1 MEIRVY
7 HEGAGNH
14 QGLSRMGIRPG
25 LHTPSH
31 SPYGRVSHRTV
42 FISSLCPIGP
52 LTYTHCFLLKKYQGK
67 IKTDV
72 VSTEAGYDSFCP
84 GEKLLVLLRREG
96 KTAPYEVR
104 SWERNQDAHL
114 RRPLMWGPQ
123 GRDLALQ
130 GNAAENFHGIPVN
143 ERDTVTQRKTDLH
156 LSLTMHGRGIS
167 QWELRSV
174 FQERLIQKLNVESPW
189 ISIFFLNAITITP
202 LMNIHNINGSYGW
215 AAIMDG

>member
-14 QGLSRMGIRPG
+14 QGLSRMGIGPG

-114 RRPLMWGPQ
+114 RRPLMWAPRG
-123 GRDLALQ
+123 
-130 GNAAENFHGIPVN
+130 
-143 ERDTVTQRKTDLH
+143 
-156 LSLTMHGRGIS
+156 GIS
-167 QWELRSV
+167 HCRVMLQSPSTASQSMNETRW
-174 FQERLIQKLNVESPW
+174 LNEKQT
-189 ISIFFLNAITITP
+189 SIF
-202 LMNIHNINGSYGW
+202 H
-215 AAIMDG
+215 